1 MDHVGIS
8 PGKPDS
14 INNGADDNASGT
26 AVLMEV
32 ARELASRQE
41 PLRRRV
47 LFIAFSAEELG
58 LIGSKRYVQDPVVP
72 LDKTIAMLNLD
83 MVGRMNNDRV
93 TIYGTG
99 TAAEWPALIDRASTA
114 QTLTIARRPGGYGPS
129 DHASFFEHGIPV
141 LHFFTGFHPQY
152 HRPSDDS
159 DLLNVAGMRR
169 IAAMVRDITV
179 DLAQAD
185 ARPTRTGSQGA
196 FDLSEF
202 MDSDDSGLGL
212 ELLAS
217 DRPRLGV
224 VLEPA
229 EKGGVVVKR
238 ILRSTAAER
247 HGIRPGDV
255 IHQVA
260 GKDVN
265 SAADV
270 SEVLKQH
277 KAGEKLTLRLTRRDV
292 EMELEITL

>member
-1 MDHVGIS
+1 
-8 PGKPDS
+8 
-14 INNGADDNASGT
+14 
-26 AVLMEV
+26 
-32 ARELASRQE
+32 
-41 PLRRRV
+41 
-47 LFIAFSAEELG
+47 
-58 LIGSKRYVQDPVVP
+58 
-72 LDKTIAMLNLD
+72 
-83 MVGRMNNDRV
+83 
-93 TIYGTG
+93 
-99 TAAEWPALIDRASTA
+99 
-114 QTLTIARRPGGYGPS
+114 
-129 DHASFFEHGIPV
+129 

-202 MDSDDSGLGL
+202 MDDDDGSGLGL

-224 VLEPA
+224 VLEPG
-229 EKGGVVVKR
+229 ENGGVVVKR

-255 IHQVA
+255 IRQVA

-270 SEVLKQH
+270 SEILKQH